1 LQFSD
6 LPVWHVA
13 FASRSYP
20 VNPPQE
26 REKLETRSEGKQ
38 RNIARLLDCQA
49 KPALM
54 PCADSGQAA
63 RNNLAALRNK
73 TLQKPD
79 IAVGDRVDLLRAELA
94 DLLAA
99 EELASAR
106 TTTGSTGRT
115 WCTWTGA
122 RAGVP
127 AAGAVCWCVLL
138 SRLRAAGFVSHDIS
152 LSGTLCLPP
161 LQTHSGVSEHSTS
174 CVEWKRKSA
183 IMMRCAMQYNWHR
196 KSLKRIEN

>member
-20 VNPPQE
+20 VNPQQE

-63 RNNLAALRNK
+63 RNNLATLRNK
-73 TLQKPD
+73 ALQKPD
-79 IAVGDRVDLLRAELA
+79 VTVGDRVDLLRAELA

-115 WCTWTGA
+115 WSTRTGA
-122 RAGVP
+122 RAGV
-127 AAGAVCWCVLL
+127 AATWAGRRCVLL
-138 SRLRAAGFVSHDIS
+138 SRLRAGFVSHDIS

-183 IMMRCAMQYNWHR
+183 IVMRCAMQYNWHR